1 MVIPILG
8 KEKLQLHSKF
18 KASLGLFR
26 RKNKGRKR
34 EKERERNKRNIK
46 MELKLNGKIKR
57 KNTCTR
63 YCFRVQ
69 EDEL

>member
-1 MVIPILG
+1 M
-8 KEKLQLHSKF
+8 EKSSFSYIVSSRLVLVYSEE
-18 KASLGLFR
+18 
-26 RKNKGRKR
+26 KNKGKKR

-69 EDEL
+69 EDKL